1 MDAAAA
7 RQADPEEVRIA
18 VVEDDAVLR
27 HALAAM
33 LGQVP
38 GFAVAGV
45 AGTVAGG
52 LDLLR
57 AGGGSPDVL
66 LVDLGLPDGSGLE
79 LIDEAR
85 QAAHECRTL
94 VLTVFADVR
103 TVVDAIEAGADGY
116 LLKESGVEQ
125 VAAAIRTVMAG
136 GAPISPAVA
145 GHILAR
151 IRREPGAGGG
161 RGGAAG
167 GSGGGAGRAESAVAL
182 TARETE
188 ILQELAA
195 GRSLKEVAALQGI
208 SHHTVGDHVKSIY
221 RKLAVNSRGQAVHK
235 AVRSGLIRLED

>member
-1 MDAAAA
+1 MDVAAAG
-7 RQADPEEVRIA
+7 QADQVGEVRIA

-27 HALAAM
+27 RALEAM
-33 LGQVP
+33 VGQVA
-38 GFAVAGV
+38 GFALDGS
-45 AGTVAGG
+45 AGTVADG
-52 LDLLR
+52 LELLR
-57 AGGGSPDVL
+57 GAALPDVL

-85 QAAHECRTL
+85 GHGDACRVL

-116 LLKESGVEQ
+116 LLKDSGVEQ

-151 IRREPGAGGG
+151 VRRDPGERRA
-161 RGGAAG
+161 GAAG
-167 GSGGGAGRAESAVAL
+167 GAGGAARTEAPVPL
-182 TARETE
+182 TARETD

-195 GRSLKEVAALQGI
+195 GRSLKEVAALHGI

-235 AVRSGLIRLED
+235 AVRSGLIRLDD